1 MKSNR
6 RIKVVQL
13 VTNYIN
19 IDPAFIVNTFYQFM
33 SDRKWYCILCKHFFP
48 IHVGLRMYIFWT
60 TLNQWLPASPV
71 FYPPTV
77 SGAVKYYA
85 MKCVPIKLGCNH
97 LQKCATF
104 ISMDENKW
112 RSDSNLNLRN
122 WLIYTCFIIYHAIV
136 CIWMGPIGTSKI
148 ASRYCIWFM
157 WELNIHV
164 LYIPL
169 M

>member
-13 VTNYIN
+13 VPNCIN

-33 SDRKWYCILCKHFFP
+33 SDRKWYCILCKQFFH
-48 IHVGLRMYIFWT
+48 IHVGLEMYIFWT
-60 TLNQWLPASPV
+60 TLNQCLPASPV

-77 SGAVKYYA
+77 SGAVKCYA
-85 MKCVPIKLGCNH
+85 LKCVPIKLRCNH

-112 RSDSNLNLRN
+112 RSDSNLNLHN
-122 WLIYTCFIIYHAIV
+122 WLIYTCFIISRNCLH
-136 CIWMGPIGTSKI
+136 MNGTN
-148 ASRYCIWFM
+148 RD
-157 WELNIHV
+157 H
-164 LYIPL
+164 
-169 M
+169 